1 MVLEEKDVKKFEQM
15 LIEQKEKLEAD
26 LERIAK
32 PTSKE
37 GDYETRYQDIGD
49 DMDENASEVE
59 EYVGNI
65 AIENNLEEQLKGINN
80 ALEKIKDGK
89 YGACEECGADI
100 ALSRLEANPAARRC
114 MQCAGK

>member
-65 AIENNLEEQLKGINN
+65 AIENNLEEQFTHSRVDCIAYEVCIQCLQKRSARQDLSCHCCRVGHT
-80 ALEKIKDGK
+80 
-89 YGACEECGADI
+89 GA
-100 ALSRLEANPAARRC
+100 S
-114 MQCAGK
+114 